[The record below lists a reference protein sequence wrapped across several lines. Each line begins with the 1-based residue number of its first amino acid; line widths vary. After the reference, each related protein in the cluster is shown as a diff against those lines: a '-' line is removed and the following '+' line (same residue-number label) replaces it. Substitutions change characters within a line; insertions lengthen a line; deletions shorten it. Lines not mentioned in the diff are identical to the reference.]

1 MEVSLDSRPDSL
13 DRGPDWLD
21 LVSEA
26 ESECFASGRFQVQGL
41 EVSLKAA
48 DHALIRWVLK
58 YLQPLSLDT
67 QETHRRKYSVTCLF
81 SDEIVVEACRHMA
94 DWETIPRREIKRRR
108 VVKRARPSAD
118 IVVYCDPHEGVFWL
132 SDLAANAVYVVVS
145 SRTRWPA
152 LEFARITR
160 TLVTYHLEEQ
170 GWTLHHAAAVNTPN
184 GAFMIPGD
192 PGTGKTS
199 LLLALLSSKVQYISN
214 EWLFIREVPGGFQ
227 VLGYPMAVAIGL
239 GTALQFPGL
248 ADLIE
253 APDRLQYPRRRLSS
267 RRLLKTPRNNWSKLS
282 DKLQVLPC
290 ELDAFLG
297 PVGVAPG
304 GNLHALVFPMMSKES
319 QNVAVQRLDPGFV
332 LKSLRNNFIGRATDS
347 GYPPWVEMSFSKNPM
362 DAKDASIERLSQV
375 DAVGVSFGLSLG
387 DFKGMDTTVDRL
399 LDAVRKAEASR

>member
-1 MEVSLDSRPDSL
+1 MEVCLDSRPDSL

-21 LVSEA
+21 LVHTA
-26 ESECFASGRFQVQGL
+26 ESECSASGRFHVQGL
-41 EVSLKAA
+41 EVGLKAV

-67 QETHRRKYSVTCLF
+67 EQTYRRKYSVTCLH
-81 SDEIVVEACRHMA
+81 SDEIVEEVCRHMA
-94 DWETIPRREIKRRR
+94 DAEIVPKREIKRRR
-108 VVKRARPSAD
+108 VVKRARPTQD
-118 IVVYCDPHEGVFWL
+118 LVVYCDPHEGVFWL
-132 SDLAANAVYVVVS
+132 SDLASCSVFVVVS

-184 GAFMIPGD
+184 GALMIPGD

-199 LLLALLSSKVQYISN
+199 LLLALLCSKVQYISN
-214 EWLFIREVPGGFQ
+214 EWLFVRKAPGGFQ

-248 ADLIE
+248 AGLIE

-267 RRLLKTPRNNWSKLS
+267 RRLLKTPRSNWSKLS

-290 ELDAFLG
+290 ELNEFLG

-304 GNLHALVFPMMSKES
+304 GNLHALVFPMMSKEPR
-319 QNVAVQRLDPGFV
+319 NVAVQRLDPDFV

-347 GYPPWVEMSFSKNPM
+347 GYPPWVEMSFRKSPM
-362 DAKDASIERLSQV
+362 DANDESIERLSQV
-375 DAVGVSFGLSLG
+375 NAVGVSFSLSLD
-387 DFKGMDTTVDRL
+387 DFKGKDTSIDQI
-399 LDAVRKAEASR
+399 LDALQKVEASG